1 MLKHHDKIERNSILL
16 LILTII
22 VISIGGIVE
31 IVPLFR
37 IETTI
42 EKVDGIRPYT
52 PLELVGAKIYK
63 REGCYGC
70 HSQQVRVLR
79 DEVERYGHYSIAAE
93 SMYDYPFQWGS
104 KRTGPDLARLGGKYS
119 DEWHTR
125 HLINPRDVV
134 PESIMPG
141 YKFLIDRDAVLSSIG
156 DDMNVLRKLGVPYND
171 EMIQNAVSDGM
182 LQASTDREV
191 EGLLKRYGKKVN
203 IRDFD
208 SNANRV
214 TEMDALVAY
223 LQMLGTLVDF
233 SNFEPIGYHKKT
245 LKEKIS
251 NQKNSSSKD
260 ESQNISENNNDKNSE
275 KNSNKSLPNN
285 QKINDNND
293 KNINN
298 INTEMLNTNKLKND
312 KLNVEKITEEKIN
325 EEKINTNQ
333 IKENKIK
340 TNKLNYKSTEVN

>member
-42 EKVDGIRPYT
+42 EKVNGIRPYT

-260 ESQNISENNNDKNSE
+260 ESQNIIEN
-275 KNSNKSLPNN
+275 
-285 QKINDNND
+285 NND